1 MNDILEN
8 KIREIGREI
17 YSLMGHEVPSLFDR
31 KSWNGRL
38 TEWVMKDEPIKVRLF
53 RFVDVLPCLKTDS
66 MVTKVLNEYFSD
78 LPENPF
84 MKGIGAVSGLA
95 PFLAAKAVRTG
106 VQSMAAQFVAGRDE
120 YEALK
125 VFLKLRKQGI
135 AFSAD
140 LLGEVVLS
148 DKEASEY
155 AERYEKLISRL
166 SEETSNWHQDSTL
179 DFDTHGPIP
188 VFDVSLKISSFC
200 PHIDPMDWEGSIENA
215 IAGLSSVAIMVTKL
229 GGSITL
235 DMEHYYFKD
244 LTIEILDRLL
254 GKFPD
259 IRFPG
264 IALQAYLPETREDL
278 FRVIQMAKKSGRRV
292 LLRLVKGAYWDYE
305 TVVNRQK
312 GWPVPVFLKK
322 EETDSNYEDLTRILL
337 ENIEYVRPAIAS
349 HNIRSISHA
358 IAVADSIKLPSGA
371 FEFQMIFGMAE
382 PIRSALKNMNFRVRS
397 YTPIGELIP
406 GMAYLIR
413 RLLENTSNQSF
424 LRKSFSDQVAL
435 DELLKP
441 PQPVSEGEDPAIL
454 AHGFSNE
461 PLTDFSKAENRRNME
476 QALEQV
482 RKDFTKRYPLSIG
495 GRDVWTD
502 HNIVSV
508 NPSKPDEVVGFV
520 SSASIEQAENAIDAA
535 RLAWSRW
542 RNTPVEKRAEY
553 LFQAAEEIRK
563 RRFELMALEMY
574 EVGKTWSEADGDL
587 SEAIDHLE
595 YYAREMI
602 RLNREDLPRH
612 YPGENNDYYY
622 EGRGVVALIS
632 PWNFPL
638 AIPAGM
644 VSAALV
650 TGNCVIFKPSSL
662 APVLGWRLVDIFRSA
677 GLPTGVLSLVPGSGY
692 EIGELLVSH
701 PGVDLVAF
709 TGSMEVGLRIF
720 NLSGRTPHR
729 GQFNVKRVIADMGGK
744 NAIIVDETADLDEAV
759 KGVIESAFSFQG
771 QKCSACSRAIVVGEA
786 YEEFCERLK
795 QAAKSIVIGRPENP
809 GVFMGPVI
817 DEGAVQK
824 IKGYIELG
832 EKEAKTLLVR
842 NIDVGDGHFVG
853 PAIFTDVSPD
863 SRLAQEEI
871 FGPVLVVMRTPDLDG
886 ALEIANGTP
895 YALTGGIFSRSPANI
910 EKAKDNFRV
919 GNLYI
924 NRKITGALVGRQ
936 PFGGFGM
943 SGIGYKAGGPDYLP
957 QFMNAKSV
965 SENTLRRGFAPSGP
979 QDN

>member
-1 MNDILEN
+1 
-8 KIREIGREI
+8 
-17 YSLMGHEVPSLFDR
+17 
-31 KSWNGRL
+31 
-38 TEWVMKDEPIKVRLF
+38 
-53 RFVDVLPCLKTDS
+53 
-66 MVTKVLNEYFSD
+66 
-78 LPENPF
+78 

-166 SEETSNWHQDSTL
+166 SEETSNWHEDPTL

-188 VFDVSLKISSFC
+188 MFDVSLKISSFC

-215 IAGLSSVAIMVTKL
+215 IAGLSSVVIMATKL

-264 IALQAYLPETREDL
+264 IALQAYLPETRGDL

-358 IAVADSIKLPSGA
+358 VAVADSMKLPSGA

-382 PIRSALKNMNFRVRS
+382 PVRSALKNMNFRVRS
-397 YTPIGELIP
+397 YTPVGELIP

-424 LRKSFSDQVAL
+424 LRKSFSDQVGL

-441 PQPVSEGEDPAIL
+441 PQPVSEGVDSPIL

-482 RKDFTKRYPLSIG
+482 RKDFTK
-495 GRDVWTD
+495 
-502 HNIVSV
+502 
-508 NPSKPDEVVGFV
+508 K
-520 SSASIEQAENAIDAA
+520 
-535 RLAWSRW
+535 
-542 RNTPVEKRAEY
+542 
-553 LFQAAEEIRK
+553 
-563 RRFELMALEMY
+563 
-574 EVGKTWSEADGDL
+574 
-587 SEAIDHLE
+587 
-595 YYAREMI
+595 
-602 RLNREDLPRH
+602 
-612 YPGENNDYYY
+612 
-622 EGRGVVALIS
+622 
-632 PWNFPL
+632 
-638 AIPAGM
+638 
-644 VSAALV
+644 VSAV
-650 TGNCVIFKPSSL
+650 N
-662 APVLGWRLVDIFRSA
+662 WR
-677 GLPTGVLSLVPGSGY
+677 SG
-692 EIGELLVSH
+692 
-701 PGVDLVAF
+701 
-709 TGSMEVGLRIF
+709 
-720 NLSGRTPHR
+720 
-729 GQFNVKRVIADMGGK
+729 
-744 NAIIVDETADLDEAV
+744 
-759 KGVIESAFSFQG
+759 
-771 QKCSACSRAIVVGEA
+771 C
-786 YEEFCERLK
+786 
-795 QAAKSIVIGRPENP
+795 
-809 GVFMGPVI
+809 
-817 DEGAVQK
+817 
-824 IKGYIELG
+824 
-832 EKEAKTLLVR
+832 
-842 NIDVGDGHFVG
+842 
-853 PAIFTDVSPD
+853 
-863 SRLAQEEI
+863 
-871 FGPVLVVMRTPDLDG
+871 LDG
-886 ALEIANGTP
+886 
-895 YALTGGIFSRSPANI
+895 S
-910 EKAKDNFRV
+910 
-919 GNLYI
+919 
-924 NRKITGALVGRQ
+924 Q
-936 PFGGFGM
+936 HCFG
-943 SGIGYKAGGPDYLP
+943 
-957 QFMNAKSV
+957 
-965 SENTLRRGFAPSGP
+965 
-979 QDN
+979 